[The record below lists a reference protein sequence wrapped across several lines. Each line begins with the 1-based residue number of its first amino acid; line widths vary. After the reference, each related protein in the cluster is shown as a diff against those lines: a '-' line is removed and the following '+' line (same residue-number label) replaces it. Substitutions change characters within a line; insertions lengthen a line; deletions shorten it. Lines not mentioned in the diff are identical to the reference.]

1 MKRLARLRAVY
12 LKRLKNW
19 QLLTRLTQKKR
30 GRAKINKMINE
41 REDISANTKNYKG
54 WWDYYEQMHASKFNL
69 ASKLNNLEEM
79 DTLLE
84 TYSLLRLNHEEIE
97 NKNKP
102 IISEKIKSAL
112 KNFPTKAQK

>member
-1 MKRLARLRAVY
+1 
-12 LKRLKNW
+12 
-19 QLLTRLTQKKR
+19 
-30 GRAKINKMINE
+30 MINE